1 MQLCLRYNL
10 GKVRIRRSNEDT
22 GLKFSF
28 GFNIHQKMV
37 KNFIQKS

>member
-1 MQLCLRYNL
+1 MQSYLRHNVE
-10 GKVRIRRSNEDT
+10 KMRIRPKEDT

-37 KNFIQKS
+37 KNFI